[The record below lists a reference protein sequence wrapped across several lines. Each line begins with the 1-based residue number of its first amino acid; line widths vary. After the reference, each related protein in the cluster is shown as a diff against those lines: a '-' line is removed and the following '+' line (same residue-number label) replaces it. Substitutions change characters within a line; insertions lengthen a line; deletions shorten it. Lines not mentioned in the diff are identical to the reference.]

1 MLNITYGLKCLPV
14 IHLPLMMLFLH
25 VGKDKPACVC
35 VRSPLD
41 KTATHTAGSVF
52 WIQGKAHYL
61 RERINPK

>member
-35 VRSPLD
+35 VRALTS
-41 KTATHTAGSVF
+41 
-52 WIQGKAHYL
+52 
-61 RERINPK
+61 